1 MGVFARIFGRSKA
14 TPETPDAVAQAG
26 VEPDG
31 AEAEEVESAAAEETA
46 SAEAKGTTGDGC
58 EDASA
63 RSGAGADETSDGSGI
78 PKQQSAEEAADSAT
92 GEGARR

>member
-1 MGVFARIFGRSKA
+1 M
-14 TPETPDAVAQAG
+14 AQTG

-46 SAEAKGTTGDGC
+46 SAEAKGTTEDGR
-58 EDASA
+58 EDAA
-63 RSGAGADETSDGSGI
+63 TQSGAGTGADDTSDGSGI